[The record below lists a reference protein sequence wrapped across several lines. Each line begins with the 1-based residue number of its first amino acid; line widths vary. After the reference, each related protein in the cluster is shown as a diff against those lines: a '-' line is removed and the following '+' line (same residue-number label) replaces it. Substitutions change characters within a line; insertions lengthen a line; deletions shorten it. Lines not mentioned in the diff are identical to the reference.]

1 MVIFPACKKPFRYF
15 FLINKK
21 KLIQPC
27 RKVMETS
34 KKIGDILTIRRLKR
48 CSRNPNVAIQR
59 SNTSSIRVGEHSHVL
74 CIDDDA
80 PPMQVK
86 ALIQV
91 PTFFFF
97 FFFLKQVPT
106 FLNLEKTLLSLFS
119 HTQKQMLMNKVKL
132 TQPIH

>member
-1 MVIFPACKKPFRYF
+1 MVIFLACKKPFRYF
-15 FLINKK
+15 FLINKQ

-34 KKIGDILTIRRLKR
+34 KRIGDILTIRRLKS

-97 FFFLKQVPT
+97 FFFFFLKQVPT
-106 FLNLEKTLLSLFS
+106 FLNLEKTLLSFFA
-119 HTQKQMLMNKVKL
+119 HTQKQMLMIKSN
-132 TQPIH
+132 